1 MSFPTFSVVGL
12 SLVPRFEHRED
23 SETETNYIA
32 STEAPNVESAT
43 SELLAH
49 LDKLVP
55 GLTTNPI
62 RESTCGIRAIP
73 PRGPNGVIP
82 IVSRVHS
89 TSGKSVWL
97 YTDLG
102 SRGLLHQAF
111 LGRCLARAV
120 ATGNVKFVSHECRRF
135 DLKLN
140 YEDDEELNLEIE
152 VLRAEKGTQ
161 TAHS

>member
-1 MSFPTFSVVGL
+1 M
-12 SLVPRFEHRED
+12 
-23 SETETNYIA
+23 
-32 STEAPNVESAT
+32 PNVERAT
-43 SELLAH
+43 SELSAH

-73 PRGPNGVIP
+73 PRGRNGVIP

-97 YTDLG
+97 YTGLG
-102 SRGLLHQAF
+102 SRGLLNHAF

-120 ATGNVKFVSHECRRF
+120 ATGNEKIVPHECRRF

-140 YEDDEELNLEIE
+140 YEDDEEHNLEIE